1 MVYFLNSC
9 LQERCPTDLKS
20 KEVLQEALHL
30 RISLV
35 SFPSILT
42 RVWVFKKVKLKRR
55 EFFVLF
61 WFICLFV
68 FSDHDDDVFFSDDD
82 GWWFFFLVG
91 CYVWHHSTQQ
101 SDVKWLGHI
110 TIPARQLWDNHCRL
124 ASYQKVSFY
133 LVLLN
138 NTRVY
143 SCQLEQANYRYYCGI
158 LAYPLSIRWN
168 WSNNDNNEVIF

>member
-1 MVYFLNSC
+1 MTYFLNSC

-35 SFPSILT
+35 SFPSVLT
-42 RVWVFKKVKLKRR
+42 LVWIFCFVCFVVF
-55 EFFVLF
+55 FFGSRLTT
-61 WFICLFV
+61 
-68 FSDHDDDVFFSDDD
+68 DDD
-82 GWWFFFLVG
+82 FFFLVG

-110 TIPARQLWDNHCRL
+110 TIPARQHWDNHCRL

-133 LVLLN
+133 LVY
-138 NTRVY
+138 TRAY

-158 LAYPLSIRWN
+158 LAYLLSVWWN
-168 WSNNDNNEVIF
+168 SSNNDNNDVIF